1 VSDTDW
7 IKFLGTAGARFVM
20 AKQIRYSAGT
30 CLHLRGTDIMLD
42 PGPGT
47 LTRCATC
54 RPSIDATGIDAVILT
69 HAHIDHSN
77 DVNAMI
83 DAMTKGGIEKRGELF
98 APRDCL
104 EGENRVVLNY
114 LRDYPERVQVL
125 EPESDYEIH
134 GVKFSTSVALD
145 HSVQTYGIKFHRPPG
160 DLSFLVDT
168 RYFDSLA
175 DSYRG
180 ADVLV
185 INVVRRRPHEKLDL
199 QHLTIDKAEEVIREV
214 EPRLAV
220 ITHFGMTMVKAKPW
234 ELAGEMSDRLGIE
247 VIAAGDGKKLELDG
261 DDNA

>member
-1 VSDTDW
+1 MSDTDW

-30 CLHLRGTDIMLD
+30 CLHLQGTDIMLD

-54 RPSIDATGIDAVILT
+54 RPSIDAAELDAVILT

-77 DVNAMI
+77 DVNVMI
-83 DAMTKGGIEKRGELF
+83 DAMTKGGIERRGALF

-114 LRDYPERVQVL
+114 LRDYPERVEVL
-125 EPESDYEIH
+125 EPESDYEID
-134 GVKFSTSVALD
+134 GVEFSTSVAHD
-145 HSVQTYGIKFHRPPG
+145 HSVQTYGIKFHRPSG

-168 RYFDSLA
+168 RYFDTLA

-180 ADVLV
+180 SDVLV
-185 INVVRRRPHEKLDL
+185 INVVRRRPHEELDL
-199 QHLTIDKAEEVIREV
+199 QHLTIDEAEEVIREV
-214 EPRLAV
+214 GPRRAV

-234 ELAGEMSDRLGIE
+234 ELAEEMSDRLGIE
-247 VIAAGDGKKLELDG
+247 VIAAGDGKMLELDG
-261 DDNA
+261 DAG